1 MPTLPLPPVPA
12 SQIESG
18 PLLSLSMP
26 SSGSTELFC
35 YCYAPLRTLAA
46 AHLRSERLGHTLSA
60 TAIVHE
66 VFLRLS
72 GCDHRAWRDAEH
84 FFAVAAAS
92 IRRVL
97 VDHARRRLAHKR
109 GGARHARIHL
119 RGGHV
124 IEPNE
129 MVALNDSIE
138 RLASLSSRQAR
149 IVELKVFGGLTNEQ
163 IANLLDLARSTVVD
177 EWIAARAWLTREIL
191 GERVGSVKCRES
203 DANDSR

>member
-1 MPTLPLPPVPA
+1 MPTLPFPPVPA
-12 SQIESG
+12 SPIESG
-18 PLLSLSMP
+18 SVLSLNVPLAESA
-26 SSGSTELFC
+26 ELFC
-35 YCYAPLRTLAA
+35 GCYAPLRALAA
-46 AHLRSERLGHTLSA
+46 AHLRNERLGHTLSA

-72 GCDHRAWRDAEH
+72 ARDHRAWRDAEH

-109 GGARHARIHL
+109 GGARHTRIHL

-124 IEPNE
+124 IESNE

-138 RLASLSSRQAR
+138 RLGRLSSRQAR

-163 IANLLDLARSTVVD
+163 IASLLDLARSTVVD
-177 EWIAARAWLTREIL
+177 EWIAARAWLTREML
-191 GERVGSVKCRES
+191 GEGVGSVKCRGS
-203 DANDSR
+203 DSNDSR